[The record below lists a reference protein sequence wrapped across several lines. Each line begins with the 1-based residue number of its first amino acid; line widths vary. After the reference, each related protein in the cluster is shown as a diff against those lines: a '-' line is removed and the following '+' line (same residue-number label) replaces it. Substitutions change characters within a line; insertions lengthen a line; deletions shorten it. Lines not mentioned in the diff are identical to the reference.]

1 MDSSILIFFHFLHL
15 TIININKLFLA
26 QNMQYKIHKK
36 SDTED
41 LAQILL
47 VSGCE

>member
-1 MDSSILIFFHFLHL
+1 MDSSILIFFHFSHL

-26 QNMQYKIHKK
+26 QNMQYKIRKK